1 MKSLI
6 AVRYI
11 LPLLLIKVRA
21 GFDRDIIKDSD
32 IFNQY
37 VLPWLCVHWRKNRCT
52 RHTLSAIGSDRGTIS
67 LLLRKRKIKVNV
79 EIE

>member
-6 AVRYI
+6 TVRYI

-37 VLPWLCVHWRKNRCT
+37 VLPGYEY
-52 RHTLSAIGSDRGTIS
+52 IGG
-67 LLLRKRKIKVNV
+67 KIDVPDTPCQL
-79 EIE
+79 

>member
-6 AVRYI
+6 TVRYI

-37 VLPWLCVHWRKNRCT
+37 VLPGYVY
-52 RHTLSAIGSDRGTIS
+52 IGG
-67 LLLRKRKIKVNV
+67 KIDVPDTPCQQ
-79 EIE
+79 